1 MVDETYAV
9 FAGENAVDLVARHP
23 NLCVVRTFS
32 KSHCLAG
39 MRVGY
44 ALAQPGVIGL
54 LDRVKD
60 SYNVSRLSQA
70 AALAALADPDYY
82 AGLVRK
88 IRATRDRARQAWT
101 DRFGW
106 FTYPSQTNFLF
117 TEPRDRAGR
126 TGPEVARGLYDFL
139 CARKILVR
147 HFGSHALTS
156 LFPPHQRRHR
166 RRNARVAGAP
176 RGMAKIRIATI
187 SRSTAET
194 DITLK
199 LTVDGAG
206 VPEVDTGIPF
216 LDHMLT
222 LFAKHGLFDLE
233 VKAKGDVAVDYHH
246 TVEDVGL
253 VLGEAF
259 KTALG
264 DKVGLKRYGFFL
276 LPMDESLARV
286 VLDLG
291 GRPHLVYEV
300 EAPTMF
306 VRDFNLAL
314 VKEFFRAFANSV
326 GANVHIQLLY
336 GEEPHHVVEAVFKCF
351 ARALDV
357 ATQIEPRAADQ
368 LPSTKGKL

>member
-1 MVDETYAV
+1 
-9 FAGENAVDLVARHP
+9 
-23 NLCVVRTFS
+23 
-32 KSHCLAG
+32 
-39 MRVGY
+39 
-44 ALAQPGVIGL
+44 
-54 LDRVKD
+54 
-60 SYNVSRLSQA
+60 
-70 AALAALADPDYY
+70 
-82 AGLVRK
+82 
-88 IRATRDRARQAWT
+88 
-101 DRFGW
+101 
-106 FTYPSQTNFLF
+106 
-117 TEPRDRAGR
+117 
-126 TGPEVARGLYDFL
+126 
-139 CARKILVR
+139 
-147 HFGSHALTS
+147 
-156 LFPPHQRRHR
+156 
-166 RRNARVAGAP
+166 
-176 RGMAKIRIATI
+176 MAKNRIATV
-187 SRSTAET
+187 SRRTAET
-194 DITLK
+194 DITLQ
-199 LTVDGAG
+199 LTVDGTG
-206 VPEVDTGIPF
+206 VSRIDTGIPF

-222 LFAKHGLFDLE
+222 LFAKHGLFDLD

-264 DKVGLKRYGFFL
+264 DKLGLKRYGFFL

-291 GRPHLVYEV
+291 GRPHLVYQV

-368 LPSTKGKL
+368 LPSTKGTL